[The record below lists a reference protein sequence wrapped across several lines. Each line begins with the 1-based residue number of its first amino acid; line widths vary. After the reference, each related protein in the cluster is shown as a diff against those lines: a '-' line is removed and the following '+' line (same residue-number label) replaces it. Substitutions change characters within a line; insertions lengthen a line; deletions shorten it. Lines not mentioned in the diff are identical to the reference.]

1 MKKQFLEIGRI
12 VNTHGIRGDVKV
24 QPWCDSPEFL
34 ADFDRLYTKS
44 QQEIRVLRAAVHKGC
59 VLMHLEGIDT
69 VDDAQKLRNT
79 ILYMN
84 RDDVELEEGAFFIQD
99 VIGLPAYD
107 ERVNRQI
114 GTVKEITAG
123 PAGDLY
129 VIQDGDKTHYIPGVP
144 AFLRE
149 VDLENGQVTFCT
161 IEGLLADDDN

>member
-129 VIQDGDKTHYIPGVP
+129 VIQDGDKIHYSPGVP

>member
-107 ERVNRQI
+107 ERVGRQI